1 MSNPLS
7 QRRALFLFV
16 SLSCLGFVC
25 FFRGFFPVKPLVQG
39 YTDAQQYS
47 NVEPEVIRHGQV
59 EIEQPFSRL
68 VFMLVDALRSDFVF
82 GSGSEMHFAKSLI
95 VNGLALPYTAVAQSP
110 TVTLPRLKGLTTGS
124 NPTFLDAILNIADEG
139 SSSAALEFTDSWI
152 RQFVYDQKKKE
163 KKLVFAGD
171 DTWLRLF
178 PPSWFEWSEGV
189 SSFFVSDTQIVDSNV
204 TRHLDSLLSIQA
216 TRAPSPPSEWD
227 VLILHYLGLDH
238 VGHLEGPKSSMM
250 GPKQREMDTVFERLF
265 RAMELRDQQDGGKS
279 LLVLIGDHGM
289 TEGGNHGGSTESET
303 SSALLLASPSL
314 PIRPS
319 DRTQLSPSGYRF
331 GEVVQQVDLVP
342 TLSVLFDLGIP
353 KNSMGRLIA
362 SAVQRLR
369 PSAFSFGLSSNI
381 NQMLEV
387 LKAAAIDGNDLICQA
402 ASRLN
407 KTCEELRSTHELDFA
422 TSSLFLSLAQDELL
436 GSLGGYRMGY
446 LTSALLVLSVSAVG
460 LAALSYRSARKE
472 QESRTKRL
480 IGLAVLVHL
489 VSFFATSFI
498 EEEHE
503 YWFFATATSCL
514 ILCSSTQR
522 SSKDRIALL
531 SVAAT
536 IRLMRGWSH
545 NGQKDFPNHSI
556 SSFLAQH
563 PTSTA
568 ILIATTYLLVAFI
581 PFSALVQAARSLS
594 TQNPSPAQLFPK
606 ALSFALLATLSSLQ
620 ALVGIIMKTVT
631 ERSDTSS
638 SFAQAVQTLG
648 LEEPST
654 LARIGY
660 ILAGLG
666 GLFSTIVRRQL
677 SSGFRQNLD
686 TLRLA
691 IISLLLMSI
700 TRATN
705 IPLFLLFWVQH
716 FALVQVSPSLSRLSF
731 AFLSVA
737 LQFCSFFALGGSNSL
752 ATVDLSQAYNG
763 LKSYSFP
770 LVTLLTYLSNF
781 SGPIFLSL
789 SSRFLL
795 PNNHSSTS
803 HTIYTTTFF
812 TLSLTTLAISA
823 VHFRYHLFAFTVFSP
838 AVLYKGIWWI
848 AVQLGTNE
856 GISVLLSI

>member
-1 MSNPLS
+1 MSASVS

-16 SLSCLGFVC
+16 SLSCLGFIC
-25 FFRGFFPVKPLVQG
+25 FFKGFFPVKPLLQG

-47 NVEPEVIRHGQV
+47 IVDPKMIRHRKI
-59 EIEQPFSRL
+59 EREQPFSRL

-82 GSGSEMHFAKSLI
+82 GSESEMYFAKSLI
-95 VNGLALPYTAVAQSP
+95 ANRQALPYTAIAQPP

-139 SSSAALEFTDSWI
+139 SSSAALEVTDSWV
-152 RQFVYDQKKKE
+152 RQLFHDKK

-204 TRHLDSLLSIQA
+204 TRHLASLLSSQA
-216 TRAPSPPSEWD
+216 TTAPSPPSDWD

-250 GPKQREMDTVFERLF
+250 MPKQREMDSVFQRLF
-265 RAMELRDQQDGGKS
+265 RAIEARDQQDGGKS

-314 PIRPS
+314 PIGS
-319 DRTQLSPSGYRF
+319 VIQTQMPANGYRF
-331 GEVVQQVDLVP
+331 GEIVQQVDLVP
-342 TLSVLFDLGIP
+342 TLSVLFNLGIP
-353 KNSMGRLIA
+353 KNSMGVLIA

-369 PSAFSFGLSSNI
+369 RSALASGLSANVK
-381 NQMLEV
+381 QMLQV
-387 LKAAAIDGNDLICQA
+387 LEAAGIDGDDLICQA
-402 ASRLN
+402 ASRLD
-407 KTCEELRSTHELDFA
+407 KSCEQSKSNMESDPA
-422 TSSLFLSLAQDELL
+422 TSSLFLKLAQDELL
-436 GSLGGYRMGY
+436 GSLGGYRMSY
-446 LTSALLVLSVSAVG
+446 LISGLLVLSVSAAG
-460 LAALSYRSARKE
+460 LVTLSYLSARKKE
-472 QESRTKRL
+472 SSRTKSL
-480 IGLAVLVHL
+480 VGLAVLVHL

-503 YWFFATATSCL
+503 YWFFVTVTGCL
-514 ILCSSTQR
+514 LLCLSSQR
-522 SSKDRIALL
+522 NSKDRIALL
-531 SVAAT
+531 SMATT

-545 NGQKDFPNHSI
+545 NGQKDFPNRSL
-556 SSFLAQH
+556 SSYLARH
-563 PTSTA
+563 LTSTT
-568 ILIATTYLLVAFI
+568 ILIATTYLLVSCI
-581 PFSALVQAARSLS
+581 PFFALVQAARSLS
-594 TQNPSPAQLFPK
+594 THKLSPARLLPK
-606 ALSFALLATLSSLQ
+606 ALSFALLATFTSLQ
-620 ALVGIIMKTVT
+620 ALAGFTLKVAID
-631 ERSDTSS
+631 RSDSS
-638 SFAQAVQTLG
+638 ASFIQVLQSLG

-660 ILAGLG
+660 VLG
-666 GLFSTIVRRQL
+666 GVGWLVSTIVRRQFD
-677 SSGFRQNLD
+677 SHVRRNID

-691 IISLLLMSI
+691 IISLLLMSV
-700 TRATN
+700 TRTTS
-705 IPLFLLFWVQH
+705 IPLFVLFWIQH
-716 FALVQVSPSLSRLSF
+716 FALVQVSPSMSRLSF
-731 AFLSVA
+731 AFLSIA

-781 SGPIFLSL
+781 SGPIFLSI

-795 PNNHSSTS
+795 SSHHSSCS
-803 HTIYTTTFF
+803 HTTYTTTFF
-812 TLSLTTLAISA
+812 AISLTTLASSA
-823 VHFRYHLFAFTVFSP
+823 VYFRYHLFAFTVFSP
-838 AVLYKGIWWI
+838 GVLYKGVWWI
-848 AVQLGTNE
+848 MVQLGTNE
-856 GISVLLSI
+856 GLSRLLSI